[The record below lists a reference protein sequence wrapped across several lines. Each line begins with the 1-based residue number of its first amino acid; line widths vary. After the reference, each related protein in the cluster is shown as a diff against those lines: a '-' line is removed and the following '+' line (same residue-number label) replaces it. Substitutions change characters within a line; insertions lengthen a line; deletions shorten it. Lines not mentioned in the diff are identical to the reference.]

1 MSGQQTIGI
10 IGVGNMGGGMARRLL
25 GLGWQVHVR
34 DIDAAKTEVFRAL
47 GATVQPTAAALAAA
61 VDRLIVCVIDTPQVE
76 SVLFG
81 VDGVQA
87 SLRAGQTVVMCP
99 TLSPGDVESFGERLQ
114 ALGVH
119 MIDAPMSGGPQR
131 AAEGT
136 MSLMVAAPAPVFQA
150 NQDLLD
156 ALSGLV
162 FNVSERVGDGAR
174 TKLANNLLA
183 GINLVGAAQVLAMAQ
198 RMGLDLSKT
207 MDVMER
213 SSGQSWISSD
223 RLRRALVN
231 DYAPRAHVTLL
242 EKDTRLAVEA
252 GDAVGFTPE
261 LGRLAAA
268 VFAQAHAAGLAHED
282 DASVFKLYGSSTPG

>member
-1 MSGQQTIGI
+1 MSAQQTVGI

-25 GLGWQVHVR
+25 SLGWTVHVR
-34 DIDAAKTEVFRAL
+34 DIDESKTTALQAAGAL
-47 GATVQPTAAALAAA
+47 VQDSPAALTAG
-61 VDRLIVCVIDTPQVE
+61 VDRLIVCVIDSPQVE

-81 VDGVQA
+81 PHGVSQT
-87 SLRAGQTVVMCP
+87 LRQGQTVMLCP
-99 TLSPGDVESFGERLQ
+99 TLSPEDVESFAQRLL
-114 ALGVH
+114 ALGADV
-119 MIDAPMSGGPQR
+119 IDAPMSGGPQR

-136 MSLMVAAPAPVFQA
+136 MSLMVAAPTAVFQA
-150 NQDLLD
+150 NQDWLN

-162 FNVSERVGDGAR
+162 FHVSERVGDGAR

-198 RMGLDLSKT
+198 RMGLNLST
-207 MDVMER
+207 TLDVMER
-213 SSGQSWISSD
+213 SSGQSWVGSD

-252 GDAVGFTPE
+252 GDSVGFTPE

-268 VFAQAHAAGLAHED
+268 VFAQAHAAGLAEED
-282 DASVFKLYGSSTPG
+282 DASIFKLYTLQP

>member
-1 MSGQQTIGI
+1 MSAKKTVGI

-25 GLGWQVHVR
+25 GLGWNVHVR
-34 DIDAAKTEVFRAL
+34 DIDERKTAELQAL
-47 GATVQPTAAALAAA
+47 GATVQATPAALTAA
-61 VDRLIVCVIDTPQVE
+61 VDRLIVCVIDSPQVE

-81 VDGVQA
+81 PDGVSQ
-87 SLRAGQTVVMCP
+87 SLSAGQTVMMCP
-99 TLSPGDVESFGERLQ
+99 TLSPEDVESFGERLV
-114 ALGVH
+114 ALGAQV
-119 MIDAPMSGGPQR
+119 IDAPMSGGPQR

-136 MSLMVAAPAPVFQA
+136 MSLMVAAPAAVFQA
-150 NQDLLD
+150 NQDWLN

-198 RMGLDLSKT
+198 RMGLNPSTTL
-207 MDVMER
+207 DVMER

-252 GDAVGFTPE
+252 GDSVGFTPE

-268 VFAQAHAAGLAHED
+268 VFAQAHQAGLAAED
-282 DASVFKLYGSSTPG
+282 DASVFKLYTLQS

>member
-1 MSGQQTIGI
+1 MNTKNTVGI

-34 DIDAAKTEVFRAL
+34 DIDERKTTELQSL
-47 GATVQPTAAALAAA
+47 GATVQTSPAALAAA

-81 VDGVQA
+81 PDGVSQ
-87 SLRAGQTVVMCP
+87 SLRAGHTVMLCP
-99 TLSPGDVESFGERLQ
+99 TLSPEDIESFGQRL
-114 ALGVH
+114 ATLGAQV
-119 MIDAPMSGGPQR
+119 IDAPMSGGPQR

-136 MSLMVAAPAPVFQA
+136 MSLMVATPAPVFEA
-150 NQDLLD
+150 HRDWLD

-174 TKLANNLLA
+174 TKLANNMLA

-198 RMGLDLSKT
+198 RMGLNPSTTL
-207 MDVMER
+207 DVMER

-252 GDAVGFTPE
+252 GDSVGFTPE

-268 VFAQAHAAGLAHED
+268 VFAQAHQAGLAGED
-282 DASVFKLYGSSTPG
+282 DASVFKLYTLQS

>member
-1 MSGQQTIGI
+1 MSAQQTVGI
-10 IGVGNMGGGMARRLL
+10 IVVGNMGGGMARRLL
-25 GLGWQVHVR
+25 GLGWKVHVR
-34 DIDAAKTEVFRAL
+34 DIDSSKTAALQAL
-47 GATVQPTAAALAAA
+47 GATVQDTPAALTAA

-81 VDGVQA
+81 PQGVSQT
-87 SLRAGQTVVMCP
+87 LRKGQTIMLCP
-99 TLSPGDVESFGERLQ
+99 TLSPQDVESFGHRLV
-114 ALGVH
+114 ALGAHV
-119 MIDAPMSGGPQR
+119 IDAPMSGGPQR

-136 MSLMVAAPAPVFQA
+136 MSLMVAAPPAVFQA
-150 NQDLLD
+150 NQDWLD

-174 TKLANNLLA
+174 TKLANNMLA

-207 MDVMER
+207 LDVMER

-261 LGRLAAA
+261 LGRLASA
-268 VFAQAHAAGLAHED
+268 VFAQAHAAGLAEED
-282 DASVFKLYGSSTPG
+282 DASVFKLYTLKP

>member
-1 MSGQQTIGI
+1 MNAVGI
-10 IGVGNMGGGMARRLL
+10 IGVGNMGGGMLARLRSL
-25 GLGWQVHVR
+25 QVSVVACDMDPTR
-34 DIDAAKTEVFRAL
+34 EAQARQL
-47 GATVQPTAAALAAA
+47 GAQVSATPAQLVQALAPDGVLIIAVVDDVQTRQVLWGEQGAAA
-61 VDRLIVCVIDTPQVE
+61 V
-76 SVLFG
+76 
-81 VDGVQA
+81 
-87 SLRAGQTVVMCP
+87 LRPGQTVMLCP
-99 TLSPGDVESFGERLQ
+99 TLAPEFVEEQ
-114 ALGVH
+114 AALLSQAGVLCV
-119 MIDAPMSGGPQR
+119 DAPMSGGPQR

-136 MSLMVAAPAPVFQA
+136 MSLMVAAPAPVYQA
-150 NQDLLD
+150 NQDLLA

-198 RMGLDLSKT
+198 RMGLDPSKT
-207 MDVMER
+207 LDVMER

-282 DASVFKLYGSSTPG
+282 DASEFKLYGSSMPG

>member
-1 MSGQQTIGI
+1 MSSRQTAGI

-34 DIDAAKTEVFRAL
+34 DIDSSKTAALQSL
-47 GATVQPTAAALAAA
+47 GAIVHDTPTALAAA
-61 VDRLIVCVIDTPQVE
+61 VDRLIVCVIDAPQVE

-81 VDGVQA
+81 PQGVSQ
-87 SLRAGQTVVMCP
+87 SLRPGQTLMLCP
-99 TLSPGDVESFGERLQ
+99 TLSPQDVESFGQRLV

-119 MIDAPMSGGPQR
+119 VIDAPMSGGPQR

-136 MSLMVAAPAPVFQA
+136 MSLMVATPASVFQA
-150 NQDLLD
+150 SQDWLD

-162 FNVSERVGDGAR
+162 FQVSERVGDGAR
-174 TKLANNLLA
+174 TKLANNMLA

-198 RMGLDLSKT
+198 RMGLDPSTTL
-207 MDVMER
+207 DVMER

-231 DYAPRAHVTLL
+231 DYAPRAHITLL

-252 GDAVGFTPE
+252 GDALGFTPE

-268 VFAQAHAAGLAHED
+268 VFAQAHAAGLAGED
-282 DASVFKLYGSSTPG
+282 DASVFKLYTLSS

>member
-1 MSGQQTIGI
+1 MSARQSAGI

-25 GLGWQVHVR
+25 GLGWNVHVR
-34 DIDAAKTEVFRAL
+34 DIDDNKTAALHAL
-47 GATVQPTAAALAAA
+47 GATVQDTPAALTAA

-76 SVLFG
+76 AVLFG
-81 VDGVQA
+81 PQGVSQT
-87 SLRAGQTVVMCP
+87 LRKGQTVMLCP
-99 TLSPGDVESFGERLQ
+99 TLSPEDVESFGQRLM
-114 ALGVH
+114 ALGAHV
-119 MIDAPMSGGPQR
+119 IDAPMSGGPQR

-136 MSLMVAAPAPVFQA
+136 MSLMVAAPPAVFQA
-150 NQDLLD
+150 NQDWLD

-174 TKLANNLLA
+174 TKLANNMLA

-207 MDVMER
+207 LDVMER

-261 LGRLAAA
+261 LGRLASA
-268 VFAQAHAAGLAHED
+268 VFAQAHAAGLAEED
-282 DASVFKLYGSSTPG
+282 DASVFKLYTLKP

>member
-1 MSGQQTIGI
+1 MSARQTAGI

-25 GLGWQVHVR
+25 GLGWTVHVR
-34 DIDAAKTEVFRAL
+34 DIDSSKTAALQAL
-47 GATVQPTAAALAAA
+47 GATVQDSPAALTAA

-81 VDGVQA
+81 PQGVSQT
-87 SLRAGQTVVMCP
+87 LRPGQTVMLCP
-99 TLSPGDVESFGERLQ
+99 TLSPEDIESFGQRLV
-114 ALGVH
+114 ALGAHV
-119 MIDAPMSGGPQR
+119 IDAPMSGGPQR

-136 MSLMVAAPAPVFQA
+136 MSLMVAAPPAVFQA
-150 NQDLLD
+150 NQDWLE

-162 FNVSERVGDGAR
+162 FNVSDRVGDGAR

-198 RMGLDLSKT
+198 RMGLDPSKT
-207 MDVMER
+207 LDVMER

-223 RLRRALVN
+223 RMRRALVN

-268 VFAQAHAAGLAHED
+268 VFAQAHQAGLAGED
-282 DASVFKLYGSSTPG
+282 DASVFKLYTPQS